1 MLDRDAA
8 NAFRWDKS
16 PRGHYES
23 YFQRANHPTRPL
35 AFWIRYT
42 LFAPKARPQDAVG
55 ELWAIYFDGETGRIA
70 AIHQQHA
77 LNTCRFSRSQLDVE
91 IGQSRLNHE
100 ALVGSA
106 QSPQHAI
113 SWDLGYTS
121 KEQPLLLL
129 PEALYTAPFPK
140 AKALVPAPLAHFRG
154 SLTVDGEKID
164 VVDWVGSQNH
174 NWGVKHTDRYAWGQV
189 AGFDDAPESFLELS
203 TAQVQLGPL
212 KTPWMTPI
220 VLRHEGHEY
229 RLNSIRQTIRAD
241 ADYTK
246 RAEHG
251 RFTWHFSSHTPEVG
265 IEGTIEA
272 PQEAFISLP
281 YANPP
286 GGTKTCLNSKLA
298 RARITLSRRH
308 LPSIVLTTAQRAA
321 FEILTTGQAAGVT
334 TL

>member
-42 LFAPKARPQDAVG
+42 LFAPKGRPQDAVG
-55 ELWAIYFDGETGRIA
+55 ELWAMYFDNESGRIA

-77 LNTCRFSRSQLDVE
+77 LNTCRFSRAALDVE

-106 QSPQHAI
+106 QSSKHAI
-113 SWDLGYTS
+113 SWDLSYSS

-129 PEALYTAPFPK
+129 PEALYNAPFPK

-154 SLTVDGEKID
+154 SLTVDGEQID

-229 RLNSIRQTIRAD
+229 RLNAIGQTLRAHAHYTPKPD
-241 ADYTK
+241 AGQY
-246 RAEHG
+246 R
-251 RFTWHFSSHTPEVG
+251 WHFDSRTPDVSLTG
-265 IEGTIEA
+265 VIEA
-272 PQEAFISLP
+272 PEDRFVALP
-281 YANPP
+281 YDNPP
-286 GGTKTCLNSKLA
+286 GGTKTCLNTKLA
-298 RARITLSRRH
+298 RARVTLTRRD
-308 LPSIVLTTAQRAA
+308 LPAVVLTTEQRAA
-321 FEILTTGQAAGVT
+321 FEILG
-334 TL
+334 